1 MSVYFGPKLCENA
14 LNTSKK
20 ESYPEVP
27 PRAEY
32 ALMVLGHAL
41 GPAMT
46 ALIDWAELRH
56 QHEAKGIKLSSVS
69 DNELLER

>member
-1 MSVYFGPKLCENA
+1 
-14 LNTSKK
+14 
-20 ESYPEVP
+20 
-27 PRAEY
+27 
-32 ALMVLGHAL
+32 MVLGHAL